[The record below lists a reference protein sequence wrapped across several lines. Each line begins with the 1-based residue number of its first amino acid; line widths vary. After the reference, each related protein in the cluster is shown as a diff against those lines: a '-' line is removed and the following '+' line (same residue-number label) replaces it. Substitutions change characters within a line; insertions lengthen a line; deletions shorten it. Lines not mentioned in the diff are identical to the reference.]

1 MSLRV
6 TYTCFVLHLAP
17 IYLLNSNPKITG
29 FIGETVT
36 MQVSVFG
43 LGQHT
48 YQWMRMGHN
57 SHIKSDA
64 TGVNGIRLTLPN
76 VSFDDDGDYLFT
88 ASTQWSTNMTKVD
101 LRVTCELCMNNSSGQ
116 RILLGIYMYVASSI
130 VLKAV

>member
-1 MSLRV
+1 
-6 TYTCFVLHLAP
+6 
-17 IYLLNSNPKITG
+17 
-29 FIGETVT
+29 
-36 MQVSVFG
+36 
-43 LGQHT
+43 
-48 YQWMRMGHN
+48 MGHN

-88 ASTQWSTNMTKVD
+88 ASTQWSTNMTKVG

-130 VLKAV
+130 ALKAV